1 MTNLRGKK
9 KQESMILLVV
19 DIISKSV
26 LKKNARSHKPKKD
39 KLLVKCSQP
48 YLIKKI
54 IYIRQ
59 IHFCPHCVSNTL
71 PHASYI
77 SDHL

>member
-26 LKKNARSHKPKKD
+26 LKNMPD
-39 KLLVKCSQP
+39 LTNQ
-48 YLIKKI
+48 KKI
-54 IYIRQ
+54 NY
-59 IHFCPHCVSNTL
+59 L
-71 PHASYI
+71 
-77 SDHL
+77 